1 MAKPIT
7 EMDIDELLYAFQER
21 MQILIKREAGK
32 WQPHQHFFLDEI
44 ENELMPIVDHM
55 VDYDPTH
62 DYIDNAGEPSGVSGY
77 VKEAAL
83 LTLQER
89 MRGL

>member
-7 EMDIDELLYAFQER
+7 EMDIDELLYAFQAR
-21 MQILIKREAGK
+21 MQILIKQEASK

-55 VDYDPTH
+55 VEYDPTPQ
-62 DYIDNAGEPSGVSGY
+62 YSEIGGGGSSGY
-77 VKEAAL
+77 VKENGL
-83 LTLQER
+83 LDVMER
-89 MRGL
+89 R

>member
-7 EMDIDELLYAFQER
+7 EMDIDELLYAFQAR
-21 MQILIKREAGK
+21 MQILIKQEASK

-55 VDYDPTH
+55 VEYDPTPQ
-62 DYIDNAGEPSGVSGY
+62 YSEISGGGTSGY
-77 VKEAAL
+77 VKENGL
-83 LTLQER
+83 LDVMER
-89 MRGL
+89 R